1 MDDIINPTITTIS
14 NKTVATASGVC
25 TYTHATNLWNPTA
38 TDNIGVTSLTYSLSG
53 VTSGTGTT
61 LNGRLFNKGVTTVIW
76 TAADV
81 AGNSKTCSFT
91 VNVFDEESPSANC
104 KYVTVQ
110 LDRTGHV
117 LVFPVTIDDG
127 SYDNC
132 GIETFLIS
140 RDFGASYY
148 DFLIFDCSDIGDQ
161 IVKLSVADEAGNVST
176 CSTTLTIEDSQD
188 PMLDDLSTQTVQVDG
203 TLCTYTHSGTS
214 WDVTDNCPVTGS
226 ATGPGGGTATA
237 TITDDDLAII
247 YIENIEIME
256 TNTNNPH
263 SFVATISK
271 VSQKDV
277 VISFTAS
284 GGTAGASDFTQQSGV
299 MYTIPAGA
307 TSVNIP
313 VIILGDEIAE
323 PTESFTGTIAISN
336 SNGQNV
342 RFGTGSETATATI
355 TDNDA
360 VSVAINDVSIAEN
373 VVNGK
378 ATFTV
383 TLTGAIQDE
392 LNVSYTTANNSA
404 FSGCDYTTNLG
415 SLNFPAGSP
424 TSSIKT
430 IDVPIRNDVVAEPT
444 ESFCGTISISN
455 TNNQQVFVETITGTA
470 TAAISNDDAKVMS
483 LPPALV
489 DLPPLPVIMDLS
501 KTTLQNLSFMFIP
514 EDFTSKFI
522 ETVNDQLIKIR
533 IESLPQHG
541 RLSLNEVN
549 VAIGQEY
556 QTFELNRL
564 KFIPELDYTGS
575 TYFRWSGSD
584 RKEYAGSS
592 AKVDIN
598 IEPQSLF
605 IPAGF
610 SPNGD
615 GINDFFVIKGAEHF
629 DVTLKVFNRWGNI
642 VFEGKQYK
650 NDWGGVSN
658 VGILIG
664 NQLPGGTYYYTV
676 NLGNGT
682 KGIAGYITLNR

>member
-76 TAADV
+76 SAADV

-91 VNVFDEESPSANC
+91 VNVFDEESPGANC

-203 TLCTYTHSGTS
+203 TLCTYTHS
-214 WDVTDNCPVTGS
+214 
-226 ATGPGGGTATA
+226 GTATA

-342 RFGTGSETATATI
+342 RFGTGSET
-355 TDNDA
+355 
-360 VSVAINDVSIAEN
+360 E
-373 VVNGK
+373 
-378 ATFTV
+378 
-383 TLTGAIQDE
+383 
-392 LNVSYTTANNSA
+392 
-404 FSGCDYTTNLG
+404 
-415 SLNFPAGSP
+415 
-424 TSSIKT
+424 
-430 IDVPIRNDVVAEPT
+430 T
-444 ESFCGTISISN
+444 E
-455 TNNQQVFVETITGTA
+455 TA

-522 ETVNDQLIKIR
+522 ETVNDHLIKIR

-615 GINDFFVIKGAEHF
+615 GINDFFVIKGAERF